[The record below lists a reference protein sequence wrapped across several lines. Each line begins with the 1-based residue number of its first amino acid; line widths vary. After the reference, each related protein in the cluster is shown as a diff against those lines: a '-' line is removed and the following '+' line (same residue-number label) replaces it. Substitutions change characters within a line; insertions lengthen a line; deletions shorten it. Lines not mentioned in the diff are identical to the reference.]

1 MAERRASR
9 CRLINRVDL
18 ESWPANVRSK
28 LEGATSFGTIRAR
41 SWRGRGPR
49 KDQRARSAVIE
60 TVMPVTSPRL
70 RGRSYVALSAL
81 AWSSAGIVQRNLAVD
96 PMTQVVGRSAFACL
110 AIFAFVALTKRAG
123 TWRAFRSMRSVEL
136 SFAVCTAIS
145 SAAFILALNATTVAN
160 VLLLQ
165 AAAPL
170 LAAALGQ
177 VFLGEQV
184 GARVWIATLLALAGI
199 ATMVGGPG
207 GGLSAG
213 LILAGVVAVCFA
225 ASIVLARRHSE
236 VSMAPASCVGQLLL
250 VVCLAPLS
258 HPAQVGAHDLLLLG
272 LLGFGQI
279 GLGLVLLTL
288 GARLIPASEIAFLSL
303 LEVALGPLWVWLAR
317 GEIPALA
324 TLAGG
329 CVILSA
335 VLLAMTFTP
344 RPATSSG

>member
-1 MAERRASR
+1 MTETATPVSR
-9 CRLINRVDL
+9 
-18 ESWPANVRSK
+18 S
-28 LEGATSFGTIRAR
+28 
-41 SWRGRGPR
+41 
-49 KDQRARSAVIE
+49 
-60 TVMPVTSPRL
+60 RL

-81 AWSSAGIVQRNLAVD
+81 AWSSAGVVQRNLTVD
-96 PMTQVVGRSAFACL
+96 PMTQVVGRSTFACL
-110 AIFAFVALTKRAG
+110 AILAFVAIAERAD
-123 TWRAFRSMRSVEL
+123 TPRAFRSMRRVEL

-184 GARVWIATLLALAGI
+184 GARVWIATLVALAGMAI
-199 ATMVGGPG
+199 VVGGPG
-207 GGLSAG
+207 GGLSPG
-213 LILAGVVAVCFA
+213 LILAGVVAVSFA
-225 ASIVLARRHSE
+225 ASIVLARRHSD

-272 LLGFGQI
+272 GLGIGQI
-279 GLGLVLLTL
+279 GLGFVLLTL
-288 GARLIPASEIAFLSL
+288 GARLIPAAEIALLSL
-303 LEVALGPLWVWLAR
+303 LEVVLGPLWVWLAR
-317 GEIPALA
+317 GEIPAPA

-329 CVILSA
+329 CVILLA
-335 VLLAMTFTP
+335 VLLAMMWTP
-344 RPATSSG
+344 RPAAALG

>member
-1 MAERRASR
+1 VR
-9 CRLINRVDL
+9 
-18 ESWPANVRSK
+18 PAVT
-28 LEGATSFGTIRAR
+28 ETI
-41 SWRGRGPR
+41 
-49 KDQRARSAVIE
+49 
-60 TVMPVTSPRL
+60 TPVSSSRL

-81 AWSSAGIVQRNLAVD
+81 AWSSAGVVQRNLTVD
-96 PMTQVVGRSAFACL
+96 PMTQVVGRSTFACL
-110 AIFAFVALTKRAG
+110 AIFAFVAFAERAG
-123 TWRAFRSMRSVEL
+123 TQRAFRSMRRVEL
-136 SFAVCTAIS
+136 GFAVCTAIS

-160 VLLLQ
+160 VLVLQ

-184 GARVWIATLLALAGI
+184 TAPVWLATLVALTGMVI
-199 ATMVGGPG
+199 MVGGPG

-213 LILAGVVAVCFA
+213 LLLAGVVAVSFA
-225 ASIVLARRHSE
+225 TSIVLARRRRD
-236 VSMAPASCVGQLLL
+236 VSMAPASCLGQLLL

-272 LLGFGQI
+272 GLGIGQI
-279 GLGLVLLTL
+279 GLGFVLLTL
-288 GARLIPASEIAFLSL
+288 GARLIPAAEIALLSL

-317 GEIPALA
+317 GEIPAPA

-335 VLLAMTFTP
+335 VLLVMMWTP
-344 RPATSSG
+344 RPAAASG

>member
-1 MAERRASR
+1 MTETAAPASG
-9 CRLINRVDL
+9 
-18 ESWPANVRSK
+18 S
-28 LEGATSFGTIRAR
+28 
-41 SWRGRGPR
+41 
-49 KDQRARSAVIE
+49 
-60 TVMPVTSPRL
+60 RL

-81 AWSSAGIVQRNLAVD
+81 AWSSAGVVQRSLTVD

-110 AIFAFVALTKRAG
+110 AILAFVAIAERGG
-123 TWRAFRSMRSVEL
+123 TQRAFRSMRRVEL

-184 GARVWIATLLALAGI
+184 GARVWIATLVALAGMAI
-199 ATMVGGPG
+199 MVGGPG

-213 LILAGVVAVCFA
+213 LILAGVVAVSFA
-225 ASIVLARRHSE
+225 ASIVLARRHSD

-258 HPAQVGAHDLLLLG
+258 HPAQVGVHDLLLLG
-272 LLGFGQI
+272 GLGIGQI
-279 GLGLVLLTL
+279 GLGFVLLTL
-288 GARLIPASEIAFLSL
+288 GARLIPAAEIALLSL

-317 GEIPALA
+317 GEIPAPA

-329 CVILSA
+329 CVILLA
-335 VLLAMTFTP
+335 VLLAMMWTP
-344 RPATSSG
+344 RPAAALG